1 MTTNGAHSAHAQKAG
16 RLDFGEVAAAALSQ
30 SHTLLERWLPGGRW
44 EGLEYVVR
52 NPTRP
57 DASPGSFKINGETG
71 TWCDFATGD
80 KGGDL
85 IDLKALISNA
95 PLIDAAKA
103 IAAEL
108 GVERKAARSMTLE
121 AYAAA
126 KRLPADFLAS
136 LGLETIRSPYTGLPA
151 VAIPYRDADGEPVRT
166 RLRIALSG
174 KPKTVWDR
182 QKEKGVTLYGLDRL
196 PDSASM
202 VLIVEGESDAQTL
215 WHRGHGAL
223 GVPGVENFKPDRDDA
238 VLNGLEIVALI
249 EPGEGGEAM
258 MRRLRLSKH
267 AARIKTA
274 RLDCFKDVSELHIKA
289 PDRFDAVLAKALAEA
304 KPLVEPGKSK
314 PEPKKARS
322 NDAASGED
330 ERKPTQADIL
340 VRLATDAATLFTGPD
355 ETAFAMVEAEGHRET
370 WPLRSRG
377 FKSWAVYRYFRETGR
392 APNADAINQALCT
405 LGAIAQ
411 FDGEAAPVF
420 TRTAEHAGR
429 LYVDLCDDAW
439 RAIEIDATG
448 WRIVEQPPVRFVR
461 TKGML
466 ALPDPVRGGKIDDL
480 RPLLNVA
487 SEDDFR
493 LIVGWLLAALRPA
506 GPFPLLAICGEAGSA
521 KSTAAKVLRSLVDPN
536 VAPLRSTPKDE
547 RDLFIGAANSACLV
561 FDNLSSIPAWLSDAL
576 CRVATGGSYATRTL
590 HTDADETMFD
600 VSRPVLLTSVGE
612 VIARSD
618 LADRAVLVTL
628 ASIGEARRMAD
639 DEFNVRLEA
648 ARPRVLGAL
657 LDAVAV
663 GLRELPGVE
672 LDRMPRMANFIR
684 WTRACEAGLWEPG
697 SIQDAFDRNVADA
710 VDSVLESD
718 PVAVALLTFLEH
730 NAGRW
735 RGSCKDLLQQLGIW
749 APEGALRDRSWPRT
763 PQALTGRVTLAAP
776 SLRKKGIAIE
786 RSRAHGVRSVSIT
799 TSA

>member
-1 MTTNGAHSAHAQKAG
+1 MRLQDRAQRQA
-16 RLDFGEVAAAALSQ
+16 E
-30 SHTLLERWLPGGRW
+30 GG
-44 EGLEYVVR
+44 
-52 NPTRP
+52 
-57 DASPGSFKINGETG
+57 
-71 TWCDFATGD
+71 
-80 KGGDL
+80 
-85 IDLKALISNA
+85 
-95 PLIDAAKA
+95 
-103 IAAEL
+103 L
-108 GVERKAARSMTLE
+108 GP
-121 AYAAA
+121 A
-126 KRLPADFLAS
+126 KR
-136 LGLETIRSPYTGLPA
+136 E
-151 VAIPYRDADGEPVRT
+151 
-166 RLRIALSG
+166 
-174 KPKTVWDR
+174 
-182 QKEKGVTLYGLDRL
+182 GVTLYGLERL
-196 PDSASM
+196 PDSAST
-202 VLIVEGESDAQTL
+202 VLFVEGESDCHTL
-215 WHRGHGAL
+215 WHRGHAAL

-238 VLNGLEIVALI
+238 VLNGFEIVALI

-274 RLDCFKDVSELHIKA
+274 RLDGFKDVSELHIAA
-289 PDRFDAVLAKALAEA
+289 PDRFDGMLAKALAEA
-304 KPLVEPGKSK
+304 RPLVEPGKPKS
-314 PEPKKARS
+314 EPKKARS

-355 ETAFAMVEAEGHRET
+355 ETAFAMVEADGHRET

-411 FDGEAAPVF
+411 FDGETVPVF
-420 TRTAEHAGR
+420 TRTASHEGR
-429 LYVDLCDDAW
+429 LYVDLCDEAW

-448 WRIVEQPPVRFVR
+448 WRIVDNPPVRFVR

-547 RDLFIGAANSACLV
+547 RDLFIGASNSACLV

-590 HTDADETMFD
+590 HTDSDETMFD

-628 ASIGEARRMAD
+628 ASISEARRMAD
-639 DEFNVRLEA
+639 DEFTARLEA

-672 LDRMPRMANFIR
+672 LDRMPRMANFIK

-730 NAGRW
+730 NAGPLAR
-735 RGSCKDLLQQLGIW
+735 LL
-749 APEGALRDRSWPRT
+749 
-763 PQALTGRVTLAAP
+763 
-776 SLRKKGIAIE
+776 
-786 RSRAHGVRSVSIT
+786 
-799 TSA
+799 